1 MRPSLQFYD
10 HVMGP
15 LASPRRNTGPIS
27 STRFH
32 GFLCFHTYALL
43 SKVIPYFGS
52 DCCFMEICS
61 SMDRVPLPLCI
72 TFWKIC
78 ESFSFF
84 SVYLQKLLCSL
95 FERFEIDRRKLLFY
109 TYFLIPTFNLYCEYI
124 YENESIKNFIYV
136 LLKNCVID
144 YPLKYTIFCLQFK
157 WLINFV
163 IVRVNIEESIP
174 KQK

>member
-1 MRPSLQFYD
+1 MFPHIRAIEQSYSLF
-10 HVMGP
+10 
-15 LASPRRNTGPIS
+15 RIR
-27 STRFH
+27 
-32 GFLCFHTYALL
+32 LL
-43 SKVIPYFGS
+43 F
-52 DCCFMEICS
+52 
-61 SMDRVPLPLCI
+61 RVSWRSVLLWIVCHLPLCI

-163 IVRVNIEESIP
+163 IVRVNIKESIP